1 MQRRFTERVTRRQA
15 LALTAAALLPASCGK
30 PRENRTAQNSASG
43 EVGIV
48 QFDDAGNTLGAVQV
62 AKMVLSDA
70 EWMKRLSPQ
79 QYYVTRKQHTDAP
92 FTGTYD
98 RVRERGIFRC
108 IGCANA
114 LFRSEAKYDSGTG
127 WPSFWEPIAAENI
140 VIRAEGNLTLHSGLE
155 VSCTRC
161 DAHLGHVFDDG
172 PAPTHRRYCI
182 NESALRFVAATGPRR
197 S

>member
-1 MQRRFTERVTRRQA
+1 MRVPFTEPVTRRQA
-15 LALTAAALLPASCGK
+15 LVLAAAALLPASCSK
-30 PRENRTAQNSASG
+30 TRENRIAQNSTSG
-43 EVGIV
+43 EVSIV
-48 QFDDAGNTLGAVQV
+48 QFDDAGNSLGAARV
-62 AKMVLSDA
+62 AKLVLSDA

-79 QYYVTRKQHTDAP
+79 QYYVTRKQHTDRP

-98 RVRERGIFRC
+98 HLRERGLFRC

-114 LFRSEAKYDSGTG
+114 VFRSEAKYDSGTG

-182 NESALRFVAATGPRR
+182 NESALHFVATTGARK